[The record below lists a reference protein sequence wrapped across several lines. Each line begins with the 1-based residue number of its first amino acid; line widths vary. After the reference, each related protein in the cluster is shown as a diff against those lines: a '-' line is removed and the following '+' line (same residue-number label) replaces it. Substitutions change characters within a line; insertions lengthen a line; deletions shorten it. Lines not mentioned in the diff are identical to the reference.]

1 MKKFVIV
8 LSLLFF
14 GFSQAQEPIDV
25 FAKANE
31 AYKKGDYQKA
41 IGLYEKAM
49 QKDEVSGELYYNLG
63 NAYYKINQ
71 IAPSIYYYEKAMQLL
86 PNDEDLRYNLSLVDQ
101 MKMDK
106 IDKVPENI
114 LLRYKKKMNVLFSY
128 NTWAILAVF
137 WAFFG
142 LLTFGIFLFS
152 HKINLKRISFVWM
165 FLSLFFLLFSWYNA
179 DFGKKLSNQKYGII
193 FSPHVNLLTEPN
205 LTSDKVFDLHEGT
218 KLKVLRKSGEWE
230 LVKLPDGKKGWLP
243 AADIRLLD

>member
-1 MKKFVIV
+1 MKRLILIF
-8 LSLLFF
+8 SLLFF
-14 GFSQAQEPIDV
+14 GFALAQQTADV
-25 FAKANE
+25 FAKANDV
-31 AYKKGDYQKA
+31 YKKGDYQKA
-41 IGLYEKAM
+41 ISLYEKAM
-49 QKDEVSGELYYNLG
+49 QKDKVSGELYYNLA

-71 IAPSIYYYEKAMQLL
+71 IAPSIYYYEKAFKLL
-86 PNDEDLRYNLSLVDQ
+86 PDDEDVRYNLSLARQ
-101 MKMDK
+101 MKIDK

-114 LLRYKKKMNVLFSY
+114 LLRYKKKINALFSY

-142 LLTFGIFLFS
+142 LLVFGIFLFS
-152 HKINLKRISFVWM
+152 QKISLKRTAFGWM

-179 DFGKKLSNQKYGII
+179 DFGKKLAGEKYGII

-205 LTSDKVFDLHEGT
+205 LTSDKVLDLHEGT
-218 KLKVLRKSGEWE
+218 KLKVLKKSDDWE